1 MVEYPWAAQRRTT
14 ASSIVSRMSVAAAP
28 EVTHLAATER
38 DRGRQPQREAAA
50 AACARAASCQL
61 RVEQRDAAA
70 PAQLASGVLVRL
82 PCGPCLV
89 TAAHALGCMEGAR
102 RSCAKR
108 ISGVAAALPG
118 AALSLAL
125 SRCLAVSLTVCACTV
140 PQRRSAQPVA
150 ANMRASAAISA
161 ERCTSR
167 AILAASGGTTASSTW
182 WCLPRTICAAF
193 SVGLCVS
200 VPLCLCV
207 SVCLCVCVSVCLC
220 VCVSVCLCVCVSV
233 CLCL

>member
-28 EVTHLAATER
+28 EPPHRAATER

-50 AACARAASCQL
+50 ADCARAASCQL

-82 PCGPCLV
+82 SCGPCLV
-89 TAAHALGCMEGAR
+89 TAAHALGCTEGAR

-118 AALSLAL
+118 AALSLAVSL
-125 SRCLAVSLTVCACTV
+125 SRCLSD
-140 PQRRSAQPVA
+140 
-150 ANMRASAAISA
+150 
-161 ERCTSR
+161 
-167 AILAASGGTTASSTW
+167 
-182 WCLPRTICAAF
+182 
-193 SVGLCVS
+193 
-200 VPLCLCV
+200 
-207 SVCLCVCVSVCLC
+207 CVCVYGTAATLSATCG
-220 VCVSVCLCVCVSV
+220 SQ
-233 CLCL
+233 